1 MLVQIA
7 WRNIW
12 RNKRR
17 TLITIASIF
26 FATLIALLTRSFQ
39 LGYYNN
45 ALNSIIEHFSGHIQI
60 QQKDYFFNP
69 SINNLLVYN
78 DKLKQILDKN
88 SKIKYYLP
96 RLQSGVMVTAK
107 NKSQFAIIIGVNPEK
122 EKQFSQLDRK
132 IAKFKI
138 DSLTI
143 QKLKSKIPQKDLQL
157 IQRQLLGY
165 YNSVAQLQKKFKYI
179 DKNLLPYTS
188 LVAKYSR
195 IRGRYLKQHENSV
208 IIGSKLA
215 DFFNVKVGDSIIV
228 LGQGYHGLTAVGK
241 FKIVGILNFPNPQFN
256 QTFIYM
262 PLRAAQQ
269 LFSAYEF
276 DQNGDTLP
284 LVSYVTVNTI
294 YRATIRPSDY
304 RAIEKVRNQ
313 LQKTINSPQVRVL
326 GWHELNRQLLEQ
338 IQTDNISGQIMLIV
352 LFIIIGLGVFG
363 TILMMTLER
372 RKEFAIQLAIG
383 LRRGKLQKIILLEI
397 LFIAV
402 VGILLAE
409 LVAVPIIFY
418 GHYHPIYL
426 SSPEIQQAYAMFNA
440 EPIMPMELFG
450 QYMLVQPLIVLVIIA
465 ITALYPVLFIK
476 KLKIPNSLHF

>member
-45 ALNSIIEHFSGHIQI
+45 ALNSMIEHFSGHIQI

-69 SINNLLVYN
+69 GINNLLVYN
-78 DKLKQILDKN
+78 QNLKQILDKN

-96 RLQSGVMVTAK
+96 RLQSGVMLATK
-107 NKSQFAIIIGVNPEK
+107 DKSQFAVIIGINPQK
-122 EKQFSQLDRK
+122 EKQFAQLDK
-132 IAKFKI
+132 NIAKFKI

-143 QKLKSKIPQKDLQL
+143 KKLKSTIPQKQFILLKD
-157 IQRQLLGY
+157 RLLGY
-165 YNSVAQLQKKFKYI
+165 YSSVQQLRKKLGYI
-179 DKNLLPYTS
+179 DKDLTHYTNII
-188 LVAKYSR
+188 AKNSR
-195 IRGRYLKQHENSV
+195 IPGRYLYQHENSV
-208 IIGSKLA
+208 LIGSKLS
-215 DFFNVKVGDSIIV
+215 DLLNVTVGDSLIM
-228 LGQGYHGLTAVGK
+228 LGQGYHGVTAVGK

-256 QTFIYM
+256 QTFVYM
-262 PLRAAQQ
+262 PLSAAQQ
-269 LFSAYEF
+269 LFSAYDY
-276 DQNGDTLP
+276 DQYGNLQP
-284 LVSYVTVNTI
+284 LVSYVTVNTV

-304 RAIEKVRNQ
+304 KAIEQVRDQ
-313 LQKTINSPQVRVL
+313 LQKTINDPQVRVL
-326 GWHELNRQLLEQ
+326 GWQELNRQLVEQ

-352 LFIIIGLGVFG
+352 LFVIIGMGVFG
-363 TILMMTLER
+363 TVLMMTLER

-383 LRRGKLQKIILLEI
+383 MRRTKLQKIIVLEVV
-397 LFIAV
+397 FIALV
-402 VGILLAE
+402 AIVLAE
-409 LVAVPIIFY
+409 LVAIPLIFY

-426 SSPEIQQAYAMFNA
+426 SSPDLQQAYAMFNA
-440 EPIMPMELFG
+440 EPIMPMELPG
-450 QYMLVQPLIVLVIIA
+450 QYMLVQPLIVLLIIA

-476 KLKIPNSLHF
+476 KLNIPNGLHS